1 VWGSIPYYV
10 ATDPRIQVFTQL
22 FGGLRDMIRYT
33 EQQELEF
40 EQILIEFIIWLI
52 NVIIETLEMMGIEYE
67 IEMHEQAVDIT
78 DPRI

>member
-1 VWGSIPYYV
+1 
-10 ATDPRIQVFTQL
+10 
-22 FGGLRDMIRYT
+22 MIRYT